1 MPRRPK
7 ADRPPTRIQ
16 VCARCGDPFETV
28 EERERCYDCRPEKH
42 GVRHESPKQ
51 AGEDDDR

>member
-42 GVRHESPKQ
+42 GVRHEPPKQ